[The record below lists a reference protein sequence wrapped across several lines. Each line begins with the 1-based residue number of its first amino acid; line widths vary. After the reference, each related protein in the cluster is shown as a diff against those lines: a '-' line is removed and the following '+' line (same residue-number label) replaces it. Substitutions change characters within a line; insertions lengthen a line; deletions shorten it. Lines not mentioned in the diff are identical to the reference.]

1 MTSITELSFYLFVR
15 TNLRVIKRNPTV
27 ILKTNVLSRTLHLK
41 SPAKCVQIFLIM
53 VLFGEIISL
62 R

>member
-1 MTSITELSFYLFVR
+1 MTSITEPFVFLFVW

-27 ILKTNVLSRTLHLK
+27 ILKANVLSRTLHLK

-53 VLFGEIISL
+53 VFFGEAG
-62 R
+62 